1 MYVQQILHHVLIIME
16 STLLLIYIY
25 RYIYHEEN
33 VLYFI
38 DIVIVD
44 SIDSNCSIHVAFFFF
59 LHGKSSGWM
68 IKPISLSKGRLLQ
81 GRAAGLTVRCCL
93 APACAVSLQL
103 IKVKRA
109 KLIQQV
115 NVAACSFVQD
125 MSDEKSLLHRD
136 GWERPICLD
145 LLL

>member
-59 LHGKSSGWM
+59 CMENRVVG
-68 IKPISLSKGRLLQ
+68 
-81 GRAAGLTVRCCL
+81 
-93 APACAVSLQL
+93 
-103 IKVKRA
+103 
-109 KLIQQV
+109 
-115 NVAACSFVQD
+115 
-125 MSDEKSLLHRD
+125 
-136 GWERPICLD
+136 
-145 LLL
+145 